1 MHSGHPLHLNFG
13 TTMADLE
20 LLTEHLGTILHQL
33 SDAELR
39 KLEMHIARKLRA
51 SQKTRITKQQNPD
64 GSAYVPRKN
73 RLRDKK
79 NKIKNKMFNVIKNA
93 KYMRT
98 QRTAQ
103 GIAIGFAGRVAS
115 IARVHH
121 FGLKDKVDRDGPVVK
136 YDSRKLLGFTEQEIK
151 MIENDVLEYISS
163 TA

>member
-1 MHSGHPLHLNFG
+1 
-13 TTMADLE
+13 MANLE
-20 LLTEHLGTILHQL
+20 LLTEHLGTMLKQL
-33 SDAELR
+33 SDSERR

-51 SQKTRITKQQNPD
+51 SQKKRITSQKNPD
-64 GSAYVPRKN
+64 GSAYVPRKE

-98 QRTAQ
+98 ERTAQ
-103 GIAIGFAGRVAS
+103 GLAIGFTGRVAF

-136 YDSRKLLGFTEQEIK
+136 YASRELLGFTDEEIK
-151 MIENDVLEYISS
+151 MIENDVLDYLS
-163 TA
+163 ARP

>member
-1 MHSGHPLHLNFG
+1 
-13 TTMADLE
+13 MANLE
-20 LLTEHLGTILHQL
+20 LLTEHLGTMLKQL
-33 SDAELR
+33 SDSERR

-51 SQKTRITKQQNPD
+51 SQKKRITSQKNPD
-64 GSAYVPRKN
+64 GSAYIPRKE

-98 QRTAQ
+98 ERTAQ
-103 GIAIGFAGRVAS
+103 GLAIGFAGRVAF

-136 YDSRKLLGFTEQEIK
+136 YASRELLGFTDEEIK
-151 MIENDVLEYISS
+151 MIENDVLDYLS
-163 TA
+163 ARP

>member
-1 MHSGHPLHLNFG
+1 
-13 TTMADLE
+13 MANLE
-20 LLTEHLGTILHQL
+20 LLTEHLGTMLKQL
-33 SDAELR
+33 SDSERR

-51 SQKTRITKQQNPD
+51 SQKKRITSQKNPD
-64 GSAYVPRKN
+64 GSVYIPRKE

-98 QRTAQ
+98 ERTAQ
-103 GIAIGFAGRVAS
+103 GLAISFAGRVAF

-136 YDSRKLLGFTEQEIK
+136 YASRELLGFTNEEIK
-151 MIENDVLEYISS
+151 MIENDVLDYLS
-163 TA
+163 ARP